1 MASIDRTAYPRF
13 RLSLTADELQT
24 LYYPSDEEQFFV
36 SKYARG
42 DAGQLT
48 LLTLLKC
55 HQHLGYTPSLTDVP
69 SQICTY
75 LRQQLHLPVDTAL
88 DVEAEKTLYR
98 YRQLI
103 RSHLGVV
110 SYALGGATTAQTV
123 VEHAAYTMSDPA
135 DLINVAIEHLVQQRF
150 ELPAFSTLDRLVG
163 RVRHHVHQHLYE
175 QITGGLSPVDIGRL
189 DALLEVHEGRT
200 EFARMKAV
208 PRGASLQHMRQWS
221 HRLDWLES
229 IVTTP
234 PLLTAVANTKTQQFA
249 AEAMALDIMDMRRI
263 QTVPRRQALLVCM
276 LHQAQVHTRDQLVEM
291 FTRRMRRTLT
301 LAREKLQELQ
311 GPAP

>member
-1 MASIDRTAYPRF
+1 MSPSSIWCNNALNSR
-13 RLSLTADELQT
+13 
-24 LYYPSDEEQFFV
+24 PSAPWIV
-36 SKYARG
+36 SWA
-42 DAGQLT
+42 A
-48 LLTLLKC
+48 C
-55 HQHLGYTPSLTDVP
+55 
-69 SQICTY
+69 
-75 LRQQLHLPVDTAL
+75 
-88 DVEAEKTLYR
+88 
-98 YRQLI
+98 
-103 RSHLGVV
+103 
-110 SYALGGATTAQTV
+110 ATTCISIS
-123 VEHAAYTMSDPA
+123 MSKSPRGF
-135 DLINVAIEHLVQQRF
+135 H
-150 ELPAFSTLDRLVG
+150 
-163 RVRHHVHQHLYE
+163 
-175 QITGGLSPVDIGRL
+175 PVDIGRL

-200 EFARMKAV
+200 EFARLKAV

-276 LHQAQVHTRDQLVEM
+276 LHQAQVHTRDQWVEM

-311 GPAP
+311 DQHRALEEHMLAVFAEVIEHTIDT